1 MKERTDKGIRDMSK
15 QIISLFLTFL
25 LVFLWPINL
34 VAQETSS
41 DSPKVTEVK
50 QGNPA
55 PFDGVLFSLPA
66 AAQLL
71 ANKKF
76 VDLECSLKIDLE
88 LDKLKAKHDLM
99 LKSLQVSLEAS
110 DKKYDSIIAIKDD
123 EIGRLND
130 IALEGSNDHSE
141 WWAAG
146 GFIVGALVSLGIF
159 FAASEISK

>member
-1 MKERTDKGIRDMSK
+1 MSK